1 MCRKL
6 AFVNRRGA
14 KKPKANEVCF
24 WKALGKATAEE
35 VGEADSP
42 EGFGLIQ
49 WQGQTF
55 KRSENGSPQK
65 YLYSNLKFANL
76 LI

>member
-1 MCRKL
+1 
-6 AFVNRRGA
+6 
-14 KKPKANEVCF
+14 
-24 WKALGKATAEE
+24 LGKATAEE

-55 KRSENGSPQK
+55 KRSENGSPVFAYFPK
-65 YLYSNLKFANL
+65 EFIKTYKVLYSLNKILTFDVSIVKR
-76 LI
+76 

>member
-1 MCRKL
+1 LGSVKKAKSKL
-6 AFVNRRGA
+6 RLLL
-14 KKPKANEVCF
+14 
-24 WKALGKATAEE
+24 ALGKATAEE

-55 KRSENGSPQK
+55 KRSVNGSPEK
-65 YLYSNLKFANL
+65 YLYSNLKFTYL

>member
-1 MCRKL
+1 MLRIVILGIAPYPKPPGLPAHFILRHPNGALYPKPFKSKL
-6 AFVNRRGA
+6 RLLL
-14 KKPKANEVCF
+14 
-24 WKALGKATAEE
+24 ALGKATAEE

-55 KRSENGSPQK
+55 KRS
-65 YLYSNLKFANL
+65 
-76 LI
+76 

>member
-1 MCRKL
+1 LGSVKKAKSKL
-6 AFVNRRGA
+6 RLLL
-14 KKPKANEVCF
+14 
-24 WKALGKATAEE
+24 ALGKATAEE

-55 KRSENGSPQK
+55 KRSVNGSPVFA
-65 YLYSNLKFANL
+65 YLYLNLKFTYL

>member
-1 MCRKL
+1 LFERL
-6 AFVNRRGA
+6 WVRIN
-14 KKPKANEVCF
+14 
-24 WKALGKATAEE
+24 AEE

-55 KRSENGSPQK
+55 KRSVNGSPG
-65 YLYSNLKFANL
+65 FG
-76 LI
+76 